1 MYMYVCVLIYYILYV
16 CIVEGKDTLIISED
30 QDRFVVVAGTF
41 RKLVEQLACEEKPG
55 TSKLLQLCIY
65 INVFIGF
72 MCYEYISHSIQIKD
86 MLVLFFL
93 VIDTLGPQLI

>member
-1 MYMYVCVLIYYILYV
+1 MYLYVHVHVCVCNILYL

-55 TSKLLQLCIY
+55 TSILQLCIY

-72 MCYEYISHSIQIKD
+72 VCYEYISHS
-86 MLVLFFL
+86 LFRSK
-93 VIDTLGPQLI
+93 ICYYSSSWS

>member
-1 MYMYVCVLIYYILYV
+1 MCVCVLIYYILYA

-55 TSKLLQLCIY
+55 TSMLLQLCIY
-65 INVFIGF
+65 IIGF
-72 MCYEYISHSIQIKD
+72 VCYEYISHSIQIKD